1 MKKQGLKTNI
11 QLNKLKS
18 ETENKTGTTLRVTKK
33 KSQDEKLPHELFL
46 TIKQKTKIRN
56 TLYVL
61 ILSNMSADIKL
72 NKAQFSKIIQSGGF
86 PGKTLGNMM
95 GNLGK
100 KSLMDV
106 AISLAKDAFSKLA
119 NKTTLSIQDK
129 FERKVSG

>member
-1 MKKQGLKTNI
+1 
-11 QLNKLKS
+11 
-18 ETENKTGTTLRVTKK
+18 
-33 KSQDEKLPHELFL
+33 
-46 TIKQKTKIRN
+46 
-56 TLYVL
+56 
-61 ILSNMSADIKL
+61 MSADIKL

-119 NKTTLSIQDK
+119 NKATLSIQDK
-129 FERKVSG
+129 FERKVSGQGACKSMKKIHFV